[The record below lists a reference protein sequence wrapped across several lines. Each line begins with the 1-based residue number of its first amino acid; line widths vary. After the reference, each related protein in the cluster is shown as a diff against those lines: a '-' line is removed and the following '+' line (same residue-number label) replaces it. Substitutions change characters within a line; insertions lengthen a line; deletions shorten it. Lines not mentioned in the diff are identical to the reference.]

1 MVSPG
6 RCQSRVPHNGP
17 ARNFISPTSSN
28 VQQSL
33 AGLRDFC
40 ETVCYVLLS
49 MTKTNL
55 LDDIVVEDVLSDVDD
70 ISQHSVIRT
79 RLQVVNVGPKVVR
92 VCQHY
97 TLEIF
102 NCFPT
107 HLGEELLDK
116 VDAGARLLQG
126 DGLCC
131 S

>member
-1 MVSPG
+1 MLCSVWNCWRLQDSLAFVLQGLMRSCLWLLCEHELMVSPG

-70 ISQHSVIRT
+70 ISVVI
-79 RLQVVNVGPKVVR
+79 
-92 VCQHY
+92 
-97 TLEIF
+97 LEF
-102 NCFPT
+102 
-107 HLGEELLDK
+107 LD
-116 VDAGARLLQG
+116 
-126 DGLCC
+126 C
-131 S
+131 SS